1 MLDYKKT
8 EDMERMKAEAVK
20 RLKWPK
26 IPGLNEA
33 FAKGIVMVSDGTNGD
48 VKLRNLT
55 IYEKYM
61 VTNFEKIQHAIVY
74 HTILT
79 ETKFGKMLSMLFVG
93 KYEDEW
99 FWMRKILN
107 TGICRKSGLSR
118 LFRNWHYW
126 YRMYRKWNHTY
137 LLILHNKR
145 REQTFWLLFFMFF
158 RQSHTLLTE

>member
-20 RLKWPK
+20 RLKWLK
-26 IPGLNEA
+26 IPELDEA

-55 IYEKYM
+55 IYEKCM

-99 FWMRKILN
+99 SMDKEYFEYSCAQVYVENLDYPDCSEIGTIGFKC
-107 TGICRKSGLSR
+107 TDKGIIR
-118 LFRNWHYW
+118 
-126 YRMYRKWNHTY
+126 
-137 LLILHNKR
+137 
-145 REQTFWLLFFMFF
+145 TF
-158 RQSHTLLTE
+158 

>member
-48 VKLRNLT
+48 VKLRDLT

-99 FWMRKILN
+99 FMDEENFKKSYTQVYVENLDYPDCSEIG
-107 TGICRKSGLSR
+107 TIGIECTENGIIR
-118 LFRNWHYW
+118 
-126 YRMYRKWNHTY
+126 TY
-137 LLILHNKR
+137 
-145 REQTFWLLFFMFF
+145 
-158 RQSHTLLTE
+158 

>member
-33 FAKGIVMVSDGTNGD
+33 FAKGI
-48 VKLRNLT
+48 
-55 IYEKYM
+55 
-61 VTNFEKIQHAIVY
+61 
-74 HTILT
+74 
-79 ETKFGKMLSMLFVG
+79 
-93 KYEDEW
+93 
-99 FWMRKILN
+99 KILY

-158 RQSHTLLTE
+158 RQSYTLLTE

>member
-99 FWMRKILN
+99 FMDEENFK
-107 TGICRKSGLSR
+107 KSR

-145 REQTFWLLFFMFF
+145 REQTFWLLFSFF
-158 RQSHTLLTE
+158 SQSYTLLTE

>member
-20 RLKWPK
+20 RLKWLK
-26 IPGLNEA
+26 IPELDEA

-55 IYEKYM
+55 IYEKCM

-99 FWMRKILN
+99 SMDKEYFEYSCAQVYVENLDYPDCSEIGTISIKC
-107 TGICRKSGLSR
+107 TDKGIIR
-118 LFRNWHYW
+118 
-126 YRMYRKWNHTY
+126 
-137 LLILHNKR
+137 
-145 REQTFWLLFFMFF
+145 TF
-158 RQSHTLLTE
+158 

>member
-74 HTILT
+74 HTIL
-79 ETKFGKMLSMLFVG
+79 
-93 KYEDEW
+93 
-99 FWMRKILN
+99 KI
-107 TGICRKSGLSR
+107 GRA
-118 LFRNWHYW
+118 HV
-126 YRMYRKWNHTY
+126 
-137 LLILHNKR
+137 
-145 REQTFWLLFFMFF
+145 
-158 RQSHTLLTE
+158 

>member
-99 FWMRKILN
+99 FMDEENFKKSYTQVYVENLDYPDCSEIGTIGIECTENGISIDNDYNGLVIRN
-107 TGICRKSGLSR
+107 GICKQINLKGEEEKSL
-118 LFRNWHYW
+118 
-126 YRMYRKWNHTY
+126 
-137 LLILHNKR
+137 
-145 REQTFWLLFFMFF
+145 
-158 RQSHTLLTE
+158 

>member
-20 RLKWPK
+20 RLKWLK
-26 IPGLNEA
+26 IPELDEA
-33 FAKGIVMVSDGTNGD
+33 FAKGIVKVSDRTNGD

-55 IYEKYM
+55 IYEKCM

-99 FWMRKILN
+99 SMDKEYFEYSCAQVYVENLDYPDCSEIG
-107 TGICRKSGLSR
+107 TIGIKCTDKGIIR
-118 LFRNWHYW
+118 
-126 YRMYRKWNHTY
+126 
-137 LLILHNKR
+137 
-145 REQTFWLLFFMFF
+145 TF
-158 RQSHTLLTE
+158 

>member
-20 RLKWPK
+20 RLKWLK
-26 IPGLNEA
+26 IPELDEA
-33 FAKGIVMVSDGTNGD
+33 FAKGIVKVSDGTNGD

-55 IYEKYM
+55 IYEKCM

-99 FWMRKILN
+99 SMDKEYFEYSCAQVYVENLDYPDCSEIG
-107 TGICRKSGLSR
+107 TIGIKCTDKGIIR
-118 LFRNWHYW
+118 
-126 YRMYRKWNHTY
+126 
-137 LLILHNKR
+137 
-145 REQTFWLLFFMFF
+145 TF
-158 RQSHTLLTE
+158 

>member
-61 VTNFEKIQHAIVY
+61 VTNFEKIQHAIHCIPY
-74 HTILT
+74 D
-79 ETKFGKMLSMLFVG
+79 S
-93 KYEDEW
+93 Y
-99 FWMRKILN
+99 
-107 TGICRKSGLSR
+107 
-118 LFRNWHYW
+118 RNKVW
-126 YRMYRKWNHTY
+126 
-137 LLILHNKR
+137 
-145 REQTFWLLFFMFF
+145 
-158 RQSHTLLTE
+158 

>member
-61 VTNFEKIQHAIVY
+61 VTNLK
-74 HTILT
+74 
-79 ETKFGKMLSMLFVG
+79 KFNMPLYIIRFLQKQSLVKCYPCCLLENMKMSGL
-93 KYEDEW
+93 
-99 FWMRKILN
+99 WMRKILKN
-107 TGICRKSGLSR
+107 
-118 LFRNWHYW
+118 
-126 YRMYRKWNHTY
+126 
-137 LLILHNKR
+137 LIHR
-145 REQTFWLLFFMFF
+145 YM
-158 RQSHTLLTE
+158 

>member
-20 RLKWPK
+20 RLKWLK
-26 IPGLNEA
+26 IPELDEP

-55 IYEKYM
+55 IYEKCM

-99 FWMRKILN
+99 SMDKEYFEYSCAQVYVENLDYPDCSEID
-107 TGICRKSGLSR
+107 TIGIKCTDKGIIR
-118 LFRNWHYW
+118 
-126 YRMYRKWNHTY
+126 
-137 LLILHNKR
+137 
-145 REQTFWLLFFMFF
+145 TF
-158 RQSHTLLTE
+158 

>member
-99 FWMRKILN
+99 FMDEENFK
-107 TGICRKSGLSR
+107 KSYTQVYVENLD
-118 LFRNWHYW
+118 YPD
-126 YRMYRKWNHTY
+126 
-137 LLILHNKR
+137 LILHNKR
-145 REQTFWLLFFMFF
+145 GEQTFWLLFSFF
-158 RQSHTLLTE
+158 SQSYTLLTE

>member
-20 RLKWPK
+20 RLKWLK
-26 IPGLNEA
+26 IPELDEA

-55 IYEKYM
+55 IYEKCV
-61 VTNFEKIQHAIVY
+61 VTNVEKIQHAIVY

-99 FWMRKILN
+99 SMDKEYFEYSCAQVYVENLDYPDCSEIG
-107 TGICRKSGLSR
+107 TIGIKC
-118 LFRNWHYW
+118 
-126 YRMYRKWNHTY
+126 TY
-137 LLILHNKR
+137 KGIIR
-145 REQTFWLLFFMFF
+145 TF
-158 RQSHTLLTE
+158 

>member
-20 RLKWPK
+20 RLKWLK
-26 IPGLNEA
+26 IPELDEA

-55 IYEKYM
+55 IYEKCM

-93 KYEDEW
+93 TDEDEW
-99 FWMRKILN
+99 SMDKEYFEYSCAQVYVENLDYPDCSEIG
-107 TGICRKSGLSR
+107 TIGIKCTDKGIIR
-118 LFRNWHYW
+118 
-126 YRMYRKWNHTY
+126 
-137 LLILHNKR
+137 
-145 REQTFWLLFFMFF
+145 TF
-158 RQSHTLLTE
+158 